1 MISLTEGVGF
11 VKRFFEKRSGFL
23 QKSTIS
29 FPYRDKQRDR
39 PRDYCRQCGQE
50 QYREDPPLRAGL
62 CRRCRERERNREEE
76 GMTLEEM
83 AVEYRTQAQRL
94 RERIR
99 ALEQAG
105 RGAGSEEER
114 VRLRSRSESLEP
126 IWREARDLAV
136 LLEHYYERG
145 YRRNDRYTI

>member
-1 MISLTEGVGF
+1 M
-11 VKRFFEKRSGFL
+11 

-29 FPYRDKQRDR
+29 FPYRDRQWDQ
-39 PRDYCRQCGQE
+39 PRDYCRRCGQE
-50 QYREDPPLRAGL
+50 QYREDPPLWAGL
-62 CRRCRERERNREEE
+62 CRRCRERERKREED

-94 RERIR
+94 RQRMRE
-99 ALEQAG
+99 LEQAG